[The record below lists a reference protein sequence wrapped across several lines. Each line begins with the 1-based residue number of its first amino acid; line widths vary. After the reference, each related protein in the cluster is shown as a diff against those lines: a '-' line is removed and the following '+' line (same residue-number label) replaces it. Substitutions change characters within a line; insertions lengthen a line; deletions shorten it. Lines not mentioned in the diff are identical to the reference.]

1 MQEKDQDLLEAYYNK
16 YRNSEDKNPNYLTSK
31 ELNRIVKPNSKDH
44 DILFFAFKTGSLH
57 FKFAAPQFA
66 VSHRIP
72 ATIPPASADLTLT
85 LVLGTKI

>member
-44 DILFFAFKTGSLH
+44 DIYSC
-57 FKFAAPQFA
+57 
-66 VSHRIP
+66 RIEKQNICSP
-72 ATIPPASADLTLT
+72 EPIPKPTMT
-85 LVLGTKI
+85 